1 MMSCRK
7 CSTNIPEG
15 LHVCTQCG
23 FEAQS
28 PEDTLVLGGDE
39 MGEPQ
44 ESLLDVVRR
53 ELARDYEVHGE
64 LARGG
69 MAVVFRAT
77 ETELTRQVAL
87 KVLPPEMSLSQS
99 MANRFR
105 REARMAASLEHPNII
120 PIYRVGQAGRL
131 FFITM
136 KYIEG
141 RPLSS
146 MIESQGALPAP
157 VVWHVLRGCASA
169 LAHAHE
175 HGIIHR
181 DIKGANILIDI
192 EGRIVVSDFGVARAL
207 EDASMTAS
215 GSVIGTP
222 YFMSPEQCA
231 GKKVGAQTDQYSLG
245 VLGFQM
251 LAGHIP
257 YDAETI
263 AAVMHH
269 HFFTPIPPLGSVRP
283 DAPQA
288 MIDIVNRALA
298 KNPKQRYGTTQEMVE
313 AIEAIPISDADR
325 RWGEAM
331 LREMAAGV
339 PIPRETAGE
348 LPPLP
353 DAMNL
358 SGPVSTQQPIFT
370 PSNAVMTP
378 APGSEEGTPAVAAK
392 GGLRR
397 RVLIAAA
404 SAVVAVATSA
414 ALWIGGAA
422 QADPPAV
429 DSLPGESAGA
439 PMMAQAERAS
449 PAVTPPPTPDPVR
462 GWVRVRTSTSDATVT
477 VGGTRIVGGIGALA
491 PGNYSWRASA
501 RGYFPDSGTV
511 SVSDGDTVT
520 LNPTLI
526 EQPREPLAT
535 GKIRISASPVTADIF
550 IDDQQVGQGRLVD
563 HELTVGSHRL
573 RVSAP
578 GYVTKDSTFT
588 LVKGET
594 LPPILIKLS
603 EAGSPP

>member
-1 MMSCRK
+1 MTNCRK

-23 FEAQS
+23 FEAGS
-28 PEDTLVLGGDE
+28 PEATLVIGEDGDS
-39 MGEPQ
+39 GAPQ

-53 ELARDYEVHGE
+53 ELSRDYEVEAE

-77 ETELTRQVAL
+77 EVELSRQVAL
-87 KVLPPEMSLSQS
+87 KVLPPEMALSQS
-99 MANRFR
+99 MANRFK
-105 REARMAASLEHPNII
+105 REAKMAASLEHPNII

-146 MIESQGALPAP
+146 IIEVQGPLPAP
-157 VVWHVLRGCASA
+157 VVWHVLRGCVGA
-169 LAHAHE
+169 LAHAHD

-181 DIKGANILIDI
+181 DIKGANILVDV
-192 EGRIVVSDFGVARAL
+192 EGRVIVSDFGVARAL

-231 GKKVGAQTDQYSLG
+231 GKKVGPQTDQYSLG

-288 MIDIVNRALA
+288 LIDVVNRALA
-298 KNPKQRYGTTQEMVE
+298 KNPKQRYGTTTEMLE

-331 LREMAAGV
+331 LRELAAGV
-339 PIPRETAGE
+339 PIPRVTAGE

-353 DAMNL
+353 DAVQL
-358 SGPVSTQQPIFT
+358 SGPYSVQQPVFT
-370 PSNAVMTP
+370 PSEVPAAPVDEGAAALAVTRARRRTIGIAAAAGLAGVAATAALWFGVQGSTLEASAAGADSAGTPLVMASRESAPTATP
-378 APGSEEGTPAVAAK
+378 AP
-392 GGLRR
+392 
-397 RVLIAAA
+397 
-404 SAVVAVATSA
+404 
-414 ALWIGGAA
+414 
-422 QADPPAV
+422 PPRPITGV
-429 DSLPGESAGA
+429 
-439 PMMAQAERAS
+439 
-449 PAVTPPPTPDPVR
+449 
-462 GWVRVRTSTSDATVT
+462 VRVRDLPPGAIVT
-477 VGGTRIVGGIGALA
+477 VGGTRIGGGIGEVA
-491 PGNYSWRASA
+491 PGTHQWRIDAE
-501 RGYFPDSGTV
+501 GYFTRSGPVVVIAGDTTVLDGRLDERPRGPLPTGTV
-511 SVSDGDTVT
+511 
-520 LNPTLI
+520 
-526 EQPREPLAT
+526 
-535 GKIRISASPVTADIF
+535 RISAFPRSAKIVVDGDSIG
-550 IDDQQVGQGRLVD
+550 VGVVLNAPLPIGVR
-563 HELTVGSHRL
+563 RL

-578 GYVTKDSTFT
+578 GYAPFDTTITILDGQMTQ
-588 LVKGET
+588 
-594 LPPILIKLS
+594 PPVINLR
-603 EAGSPP
+603 EGGGS